1 MALDRPPSAAEIR
14 ATLVV
19 AAPLAAA
26 NLAQMAMQVTN
37 AVMVGHLGAVP
48 LAAAGLGNAL
58 NATLLMTSQGLL
70 TAVAPLVA
78 HAIGAGDRLAA
89 GRRAAGG
96 RVIAAGAAAP
106 AGWELAVRPPRPSP

>member
-1 MALDRPPSAAEIR
+1 MAVERSPIAAEIR
-14 ATLVV
+14 ATVTL

-37 AVMVGHLGAVP
+37 AVTVGHLGAVP

-70 TAVAPLVA
+70 TAVAPLAA
-78 HAIGAGDRLAA
+78 HALGAGDHPAA
-89 GRRAAGG
+89 GRVAGG
-96 RVIAAGAAAP
+96 GLIVAAA
-106 AGWELAVRPPRPSP
+106 LAAPMMLTLMVVPPL